1 MSAVSPEPL
10 DNRLRVEVPE
20 GIELSLR
27 PAGPLRRAQAFAI
40 DLGLRAALALSVLA
54 LFGQFGELGMGLG
67 LILLFLLAWGYM
79 VLFEVFN
86 QGRSPG
92 KQLLGLQVLHEDGT
106 PVGVGAS
113 LLRNLLRL
121 VDMLPLGYATGL
133 LACLANPR
141 FQRLGDLAAG
151 TLVVHRPPRRRIAP
165 FDTAAPQAA
174 PFPLDAEARRAL
186 LAFAERQA
194 RLSAPR
200 REELAALLAPALGV
214 APAEACGRLLAIAAE
229 LRGKP

>member
-1 MSAVSPEPL
+1 MLL
-10 DNRLRVEVPE
+10 DNTHRIETPE
-20 GIELSLR
+20 GIDLLLR
-27 PAGPLRRAQAFAI
+27 PAGLVPRALAFAV
-40 DLGLRAALALSVLA
+40 DLAIRATLLLVLGFGLTLL
-54 LFGQFGELGMGLG
+54 GQFGLGSGAL
-67 LILLFLLAWGYM
+67 LLFVVQWWYM

-165 FDTAAPQAA
+165 FDAAAPQAA

-186 LAFAERQA
+186 LAFAERQT

-214 APAEACGRLLAIAAE
+214 APAEACSRLLAIAAE